1 MHTWNP
7 ALELCETEFTKC
19 VKLHI
24 GVILHLIEMLVFQ
37 DTVGVLTVQCSVT
50 PASRKKG
57 KVSKSLSQRSVQ

>member
-7 ALELCETEFTKC
+7 ALELCQTEFTKC

-50 PASRKKG
+50 PARRKKE
-57 KVSKSLSQRSVQ
+57 KFQRV